1 MPTRVFAADQV
12 AVSPGHTYK
21 PVLQGWTADQCGKDG
36 GCGMPTITI
45 RGKPVDGGLPQ
56 VDDGIGEYLHIEA

>member
-1 MPTRVFAADQV
+1 
-12 AVSPGHTYK
+12 
-21 PVLQGWTADQCGKDG
+21 
-36 GCGMPTITI
+36 MPTITV